1 MTERSIREAR
11 DAVERA
17 VLNGLGALDP
27 EHLAAARQTLGE
39 TAPAPEAPRPATP
52 REATRLLLAL
62 CGRTRRQVQPPQLPA
77 RDTDTTT
84 TLERLDAALVGT
96 TDDERLA
103 AAEREAMRQHPA
115 RAAER
120 RAAALRDPRDL
131 LRLITGGS
139 TWERRAAVHRLEEL
153 LRGDGRGLAAA
164 DRKATVEALEL
175 EREGSLAREID
186 LVLAGVSGAPGG
198 RARARVARAQK
209 LLDRLEKDVRR
220 FWDGDLPEDPVLALD
235 DEGLAALGTFAADA
249 PDVVVGHLGETL
261 RRLTAERQA
270 ATLERVVSALA
281 LGADERLVPS
291 LLRVLQDAEV
301 PARVHVAR
309 SLSRVDDPR
318 VPAALRKAYR
328 HAGTPDEQV
337 ALAGALAAHGDR
349 RGVGAVLDHLGAD
362 EPPHV
367 LELALEALVAAGEPA
382 HAGRVIPF
390 LQQGRISTARAA
402 AVALGAFADAAALE
416 ALEQAGRRPELRP
429 QVERSLAQIRA
440 RLDLAGTSPPS
451 RAPLAA
457 SPEDTPRPARAR
469 LAARVVGR
477 LYYALGLLWL
487 ATGRQTA
494 ALGAFELAVAQHPFL
509 VGPRLARAR
518 ILLRRKELEGAV
530 ESLRGAIR
538 VRAATVLQL
547 PDRANFVI
555 RAYLRYADAC
565 VTSGRHVRALEVLDE
580 LLGYDLRFADVDL
593 RLEAQRRREFVA
605 RDQRREE

>member
-1 MTERSIREAR
+1 MTDRPIREAR

-17 VLNGLGALDP
+17 VLNGLGALGP
-27 EHLAAARQTLGE
+27 EQLAAARRALGE
-39 TAPAPEAPRPATP
+39 TPPAAGTPGPSTP
-52 REATRLLLAL
+52 REAARLLLAL
-62 CGRTRRQVQPPQLPA
+62 GRRARRQLQPPQLPA
-77 RDTDTTT
+77 RDADATT

-96 TDDERLA
+96 SDDERLA
-103 AAEREAMRQHPA
+103 AAEREALREHPA
-115 RAAER
+115 RSAER
-120 RAAALRDPRDL
+120 RAAGLRDPRDL
-131 LRLITGGS
+131 LRLMTGGS
-139 TWERRAAVHRLEEL
+139 TWERRAAVRRLEEFF
-153 LRGDGRGLAAA
+153 RGDGRGFVAA
-164 DRKATVEALEL
+164 DRKAVAEALEL
-175 EREGSLAREID
+175 EREGALAREID

-209 LLDRLEKDVRR
+209 LLERLDKDVRR

-270 ATLERVVSALA
+270 AALERVVSALA

-301 PARVHVAR
+301 PARVHAAR
-309 SLSRVDDPR
+309 SLARVDDPR
-318 VPAALRKAYR
+318 IPIALRKAYR

-349 RGVGAVLDHLGAD
+349 RGAGAVLDHLGAD

-367 LELALEALVAAGEPA
+367 LELALEALVTVGEPA
-382 HAGRVIPF
+382 HVGRVVPF
-390 LQQGRISTARAA
+390 LQQGRVSTARAA
-402 AVALGAFADAAALE
+402 AVALGAFGDGAALE
-416 ALEQAGRRPELRP
+416 PLERAGRRAELRP

-440 RLDLAGTSPPS
+440 RLDLAGALPPAA
-451 RAPLAA
+451 APRTP
-457 SPEDTPRPARAR
+457 SSDDTPRPARAR
-469 LAARVVGR
+469 LAARAVGR

-487 ATGRQTA
+487 GTGRRTA
-494 ALGAFELAVAQHPFL
+494 ALGAFEMAVAQHPYL

-565 VTSGRHVRALEVLDE
+565 AASGRHVRALEVLDE

-605 RDQRREE
+605 RDQRREK

>member
-17 VLNGLGALDP
+17 VLNGLAALDP
-27 EHLAAARQTLGE
+27 EHLAAARQALGE
-39 TAPAPEAPRPATP
+39 AAPVAEAPAPATP

-62 CGRTRRQVQPPQLPA
+62 CSRTRRQVQPPQLPA
-77 RDTDTTT
+77 QDTDATT

-96 TDDERLA
+96 ADDERLA
-103 AAEREAMRQHPA
+103 AAERAAMRQHPA

-164 DRKATVEALEL
+164 ERKATAEALEL
-175 EREGSLAREID
+175 EREGALAREID

-270 ATLERVVSALA
+270 ALLERVVSALA

-301 PARVHVAR
+301 PARVHAAR
-309 SLSRVDDPR
+309 SLARVDDPR

-349 RGVGAVLDHLGAD
+349 RGVGAVLDHLGVD

-382 HAGRVIPF
+382 HAARVIPF
-390 LQQGRISTARAA
+390 LRQGRISTARAA
-402 AVALGAFADAAALE
+402 AAALGAFADAAALE

-440 RLDLAGTSPPS
+440 RLELAGNSPLS
-451 RAPLAA
+451 RAPRSALPDDA
-457 SPEDTPRPARAR
+457 PRPARAR

-487 ATGRQTA
+487 ATGRRTA
-494 ALGAFELAVAQHPFL
+494 ALGAFELAVAQHPYL

-565 VTSGRHVRALEVLDE
+565 AASGRHVRALEVLDE

>member
-1 MTERSIREAR
+1 MTDRSIREAR
-11 DAVERA
+11 EAVEDAVLR
-17 VLNGLGALDP
+17 GLGALDP
-27 EHLAAARQTLGE
+27 ERLAAARRALGE
-39 TAPAPEAPRPATP
+39 AGGGGGAPGPATP

-62 CGRTRRQVQPPQLPA
+62 GGRMRREVQPPQLPA
-77 RDTDTTT
+77 RETDAAT

-96 TDDERLA
+96 ADDERMA
-103 AAEREAMRQHPA
+103 AAERETLRQHPA

-120 RAAALRDPRDL
+120 RAAALREPRDL
-131 LRLITGGS
+131 LRLVTGGS
-139 TWERRAAVHRLEEL
+139 IWERRAAVRRLEEL

-164 DRKATVEALEL
+164 DRKATAEALEL
-175 EREGSLAREID
+175 EREEALAREID

-198 RARARVARAQK
+198 RARARVARARK

-220 FWDGDLPEDPVLALD
+220 FWDGDLAEDPVLALD
-235 DEGLAALGTFAADA
+235 DEGLAALGTFVADA

-270 ATLERVVSALA
+270 GALERVVSALA

-291 LLRVLQDAEV
+291 LLRVLQDGEV
-301 PARVHVAR
+301 PARVHAAR
-309 SLSRVDDPR
+309 SLARVDDPR
-318 VPAALRKAYR
+318 VPAALRKAFR
-328 HAGTPDEQV
+328 HAGTPEEQV

-349 RGVGAVLDHLGAD
+349 RGVGTILDHLGAD
-362 EPPHV
+362 EPPHR
-367 LELALEALVAAGEPA
+367 LELALEALAAAGEPA
-382 HAGRVIPF
+382 HAARVIPF
-390 LQQGRISTARAA
+390 LGQGRVRTARLAA
-402 AVALGAFADAAALE
+402 AALGAFADDAALE

-429 QVERSLAQIRA
+429 QIERSLAQIRA
-440 RLDLAGTSPPS
+440 RLDLAG
-451 RAPLAA
+451 A
-457 SPEDTPRPARAR
+457 SPVSWPRPAFPEETPRPARAR

-477 LYYALGLLWL
+477 LYDALGRLWL
-487 ATGRQTA
+487 ALGRRTA
-494 ALGAFELAVAQHPFL
+494 ALGAFDLAVAQHPYL

-518 ILLRRKELEGAV
+518 ILLRRKDLEGAV
-530 ESLRGAIR
+530 ESLRDAIR

-565 VTSGRHVRALEVLDE
+565 AASGRHVRALEALDE

-605 RDQRREE
+605 RDQRRAE